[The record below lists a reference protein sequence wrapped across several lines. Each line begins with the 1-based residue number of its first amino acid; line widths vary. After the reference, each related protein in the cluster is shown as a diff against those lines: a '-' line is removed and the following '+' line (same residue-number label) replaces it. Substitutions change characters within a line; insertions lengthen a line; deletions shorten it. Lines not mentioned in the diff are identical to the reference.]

1 MRLAQFSRLL
11 TVLFLVG
18 VLVGLPLIPMKVQA
32 RGGGFRRGGSF
43 GGFHGAGRF
52 GGYHGGSGY
61 HGSFGGGSFVQ
72 APHPRPGP
80 HPQPGPHPG
89 PHPPGPG
96 PGPHPPHPPPPPPPP
111 PPYGGWGPY
120 YGSGWGAVA
129 AGLAVGTIV
138 GALSANAQPLVINNQ
153 TYYYDQ
159 GNYYQPCYRGSDSG
173 YCVVPNPNE

>member
-1 MRLAQFSRLL
+1 MRLAQFPRLL
-11 TVLFLVG
+11 MVLFLVN
-18 VLVGLPLIPMKVQA
+18 VLVSLPLIPTKVQA
-32 RGGGFRRGGSF
+32 RGGGF
-43 GGFHGAGRF
+43 
-52 GGYHGGSGY
+52 HGGARFSGYYGGAGY

-72 APHPRPGP
+72 GPR
-80 HPQPGPHPG
+80 PQPGPYPQPG

-96 PGPHPPHPPPPPPPP
+96 PHPPGPGPHPPGPGPHPVPPPPP

-153 TYYYDQ
+153 TYYYDK

-173 YCVVPNPNE
+173 YCVVPNPNK